1 MQPDISARG
10 VGKSRPLQALAK
22 YRQFRFYDGR
32 GLTPRTP
39 TGSIIMAITK
49 RLLLAAVA
57 AVALAAPA
65 AAANMIGNCEVS
77 GEKGSIPIANPAKPG
92 QFTVLTSLPAP
103 IWWNGDAVEN
113 VKDGME
119 YCMAAEIA
127 WRAGYDK
134 LEVINTSWEAFIGN
148 QVTGYD
154 VGFAQTSI
162 TDERK
167 KVFDFTTPYFNS
179 DMGVIARADAPVD
192 EKSIKTVKVGIQQ
205 GTTGAAFAQ
214 DTLGLKD
221 AQVFADQSEMFA
233 ALRAGQIDAAIT
245 DTSITLAEEKATEGK
260 SKVMG
265 QYKTGETYGGIM
277 VKDTAN
283 NEIVSK
289 IIQAMIDDGT
299 IAKLGGTYLAAGWGK
314 DPASIP
320 YFNP

>member
-1 MQPDISARG
+1 MTL
-10 VGKSRPLQALAK
+10 SR
-22 YRQFRFYDGR
+22 R
-32 GLTPRTP
+32 
-39 TGSIIMAITK
+39 I
-49 RLLLAAVA
+49 LLAAA
-57 AVALAAPA
+57 AVVALAAPA
-65 AAANMIGNCEVS
+65 AAANMIGNCEVY

-113 VKDGME
+113 TKDGME

-134 LEVINTSWEAFIGN
+134 MEVVNTSWEAFIGN
-148 QVTGYD
+148 QVQGYD

-179 DMGVIARADAPVD
+179 DMGVIAKADAPVD

-214 DTLGLKD
+214 EKLGIKD
-221 AQVFADQSEMFA
+221 AQIFADQPEMFA

-265 QYKTGETYGGIM
+265 QYKTGEVYGGIM
-277 VKDTAN
+277 QKGNPN
-283 NEIVSK
+283 NETVSK
-289 IIQAMIDDGT
+289 IIQSMIDDGT
-299 IAKLGGTYLAAGWGK
+299 LAKLGAKYLAAGWGK
-314 DPASIP
+314 DPATIP

>member
-1 MQPDISARG
+1 
-10 VGKSRPLQALAK
+10 
-22 YRQFRFYDGR
+22 
-32 GLTPRTP
+32 
-39 TGSIIMAITK
+39 MAITK

-57 AVALAAPA
+57 VVALAAPA
-65 AAANMIGNCEVS
+65 AAANMIGNCEVT
-77 GEKGSIPIANPAKPG
+77 GEKGSIPIANPAKAG

-103 IWWNGDAVEN
+103 VWWNGDAVEN

-134 LEVINTSWEAFIGN
+134 MEVINTSWEAFIGN

-162 TDERK
+162 TEERK

-179 DMGVIARADAPVD
+179 DMGVIARTDAPVD
-192 EKSIKTVKVGIQQ
+192 EKSIKTVKVGLQT
-205 GTTGAAFAQ
+205 GTTGATFAQ
-214 DTLGLKD
+214 EKLGLKD
-221 AQVFADQSEMFA
+221 AQMFGEQIDMFT

-245 DTSITLAEEKATEGK
+245 DTSITLAEEKESGGK
-260 SKVMG
+260 NTVMG

-277 VKDTAN
+277 VKGSPN

-299 IAKLGGTYLAAGWGK
+299 VAKLGGTYLAAGWGK

>member
-1 MQPDISARG
+1 
-10 VGKSRPLQALAK
+10 
-22 YRQFRFYDGR
+22 
-32 GLTPRTP
+32 
-39 TGSIIMAITK
+39 MAITK

-57 AVALAAPA
+57 VVALAAPA
-65 AAANMIGNCEVS
+65 VAANMIGNCEVS
-77 GEKGSIPIANPAKPG
+77 GEKGSIPIANPAKAG

-103 IWWNGDAVEN
+103 VWWNGDAVEN

-134 LEVINTSWEAFIGN
+134 MEVINTSWEAFIGN

-162 TDERK
+162 TEERK

-179 DMGVIARADAPVD
+179 DMGVIARTDAPVD
-192 EKSIKTVKVGIQQ
+192 EKSIKTVKVGLQT
-205 GTTGAAFAQ
+205 GTTGATFAQ
-214 DTLGLKD
+214 EKLGLKD
-221 AQVFADQSEMFA
+221 AQMFGEQIDMFT

-245 DTSITLAEEKATEGK
+245 DTSITLAEEKESGGK
-260 SKVMG
+260 NKVMG

-277 VKDTAN
+277 VKGNPN

>member
-1 MQPDISARG
+1 M
-10 VGKSRPLQALAK
+10 AL
-22 YRQFRFYDGR
+22 
-32 GLTPRTP
+32 
-39 TGSIIMAITK
+39 TK

-57 AVALAAPA
+57 ALALTAPA
-65 AAANMIGNCEVS
+65 MAANMIGNCEVT
-77 GEKGSIPIANPAKPG
+77 GEKGSIPLANPAKAG

-113 VKDGME
+113 TKDGME

-134 LEVINTSWEAFIGN
+134 MEVVNTSWEAFIGT
-148 QVTGYD
+148 QAQGYD

-162 TDERK
+162 TEERK

-179 DMGVIARADAPVD
+179 DMGVIAKADAPVD

-205 GTTGAAFAQ
+205 GTTGAKFAQ
-214 DTLGLKD
+214 ETLGIKD
-221 AQVFADQSEMFA
+221 PQIFADQPEMFA
-233 ALRAGQIDAAIT
+233 ALRAGQVDAAIT

-265 QYKTGETYGGIM
+265 QYKTGEVYGGIM
-277 VKDTAN
+277 QKGNPN
-283 NEIVSK
+283 NETVSK
-289 IIQAMIDDGT
+289 IIQSMIDDGT
-299 IAKLGGTYLAAGWGK
+299 LAKLGAKYLAAGWGK
-314 DPASIP
+314 DPATIP

>member
-1 MQPDISARG
+1 
-10 VGKSRPLQALAK
+10 
-22 YRQFRFYDGR
+22 
-32 GLTPRTP
+32 
-39 TGSIIMAITK
+39 MAITK
-49 RLLLAAVA
+49 RLLFAAVA

-77 GEKGSIPIANPAKPG
+77 GEKGSIPIANPAKAG

-103 IWWNGDAVEN
+103 VWWNGDAVEN

-134 LEVINTSWEAFIGN
+134 MEVVNTSWEAFIGN

-162 TDERK
+162 TEERK

-179 DMGVIARADAPVD
+179 DMGVIARTDAPVD
-192 EKSIKTVKVGIQQ
+192 EKSIKTVKVGLQT
-205 GTTGAAFAQ
+205 GTTGATFAQ
-214 DTLGLKD
+214 EKLGLKD
-221 AQVFADQSEMFA
+221 AQMFA
-233 ALRAGQIDAAIT
+233 EQIDMFTALRAGQIDAAIT
-245 DTSITLAEEKATEGK
+245 DTSITLAEEKESGGK
-260 SKVMG
+260 NTVMG
-265 QYKTGETYGGIM
+265 QYKTGEAYGGIM
-277 VKDTAN
+277 VKGAAN

-289 IIQAMIDDGT
+289 IIQSMIDDGT
-299 IAKLGGTYLAAGWGK
+299 IAKLGGNYLAAAWGK

>member
-1 MQPDISARG
+1 M
-10 VGKSRPLQALAK
+10 AL
-22 YRQFRFYDGR
+22 
-32 GLTPRTP
+32 
-39 TGSIIMAITK
+39 TK

-57 AVALAAPA
+57 ALALTAPA
-65 AAANMIGNCEVS
+65 MAANMIGNCEVT
-77 GEKGSIPIANPAKPG
+77 GEKGSIPLANPAKAG

-113 VKDGME
+113 TTDGME

-134 LEVINTSWEAFIGN
+134 MEVVNTSWEAFIGN
-148 QVTGYD
+148 QAQGYD

-162 TDERK
+162 TEERK

-179 DMGVIARADAPVD
+179 DMGVIAKADAPVD

-205 GTTGAAFAQ
+205 GTTGAKFAQ
-214 DTLGLKD
+214 ETLGIKD
-221 AQVFADQSEMFA
+221 PQIFADQPEMFA
-233 ALRAGQIDAAIT
+233 ALRAGQVDAAIT

-265 QYKTGETYGGIM
+265 QYKTGEVYGGIM
-277 VKDTAN
+277 QKGNPN
-283 NEIVSK
+283 NETVSK
-289 IIQAMIDDGT
+289 IIQSMIDDGT
-299 IAKLGGTYLAAGWGK
+299 LAKLGAKYLAAGWGK
-314 DPASIP
+314 DPATIP

>member
-1 MQPDISARG
+1 M
-10 VGKSRPLQALAK
+10 AL
-22 YRQFRFYDGR
+22 
-32 GLTPRTP
+32 
-39 TGSIIMAITK
+39 TK

-57 AVALAAPA
+57 ALAISTPA
-65 AAANMIGNCEVS
+65 MAADMIGNCEVT
-77 GEKGSIPIANPAKPG
+77 GKKGSIPIAAPAKAG

-113 VKDGME
+113 TKDGME

-134 LEVINTSWEAFIGN
+134 MEIVNTSWEAFIGN
-148 QVTGYD
+148 QVQGYD

-167 KVFDFTTPYFNS
+167 KVFDFTTPYFSS
-179 DMGVIARADAPVD
+179 DMGVISKADAPVD

-205 GTTGAAFAQ
+205 GTTGATFAQ
-214 DTLGLKD
+214 ETLGLKD
-221 AQVFADQSEMFA
+221 AQVFGDQPELFA

-260 SKVMG
+260 SKVVG

-277 VKDTAN
+277 QKGNAN
-283 NEIVSK
+283 NEAVSK
-289 IIQAMIDDGT
+289 IIQSMIDDGT
-299 IAKLGGTYLAAGWGK
+299 MAKLGAKYLAAGWGK
-314 DPASIP
+314 DPSSIP

>member
-1 MQPDISARG
+1 
-10 VGKSRPLQALAK
+10 
-22 YRQFRFYDGR
+22 
-32 GLTPRTP
+32 
-39 TGSIIMAITK
+39 MAFTK
-49 RLLLAAVA
+49 RGILTLAAAVMMSGSAYA
-57 AVALAAPA
+57 AD
-65 AAANMIGNCEVS
+65 MIGNCEVS
-77 GEKGSIPIANPAKPG
+77 GQKGSIPIASPAKAG
-92 QFTVLTSLPAP
+92 QLTVLTSLPAP

-134 LEVINTSWEAFIGN
+134 LEIVNTSWEAFIGN
-148 QVTGYD
+148 QATGYD

-167 KVFDFTTPYFNS
+167 KVFDFTTPYFSS

-192 EKSIKTVKVGIQQ
+192 EKSIKTVKVGLQQ

-214 DTLGLKD
+214 EKLGVKEPQIFD
-221 AQVFADQSEMFA
+221 DQGSMFA
-233 ALRAGQIDAAIT
+233 ALRAGQVDAAIT
-245 DTSITLAEEKATEGK
+245 DTSITLAEEKAAEGK
-260 SKVMG
+260 SVVVG

-277 VKDTAN
+277 QKGNAN
-283 NEIVSK
+283 NEAVSK
-289 IIQAMIDDGT
+289 IIQSMVDDGT
-299 IAKLGGTYLAAGWGK
+299 MTKLGAKYLAAGWGK

>member
-1 MQPDISARG
+1 M
-10 VGKSRPLQALAK
+10 AL
-22 YRQFRFYDGR
+22 
-32 GLTPRTP
+32 
-39 TGSIIMAITK
+39 TK

-57 AVALAAPA
+57 ALALTAPA
-65 AAANMIGNCEVS
+65 MAANMIGNCEVT
-77 GEKGSIPIANPAKPG
+77 GEKGSIPIANPAKAG

-113 VKDGME
+113 TKDGME

-134 LEVINTSWEAFIGN
+134 MEVVNTSWEAFIGN
-148 QVTGYD
+148 QAQGYD

-162 TDERK
+162 TEERK

-179 DMGVIARADAPVD
+179 DMGVIAKADAPVD

-205 GTTGAAFAQ
+205 GTTGAKFAQ
-214 DTLGLKD
+214 ETLGIKD
-221 AQVFADQSEMFA
+221 PQIFADQPEMFA
-233 ALRAGQIDAAIT
+233 ALRAGQVDAAIT

-265 QYKTGETYGGIM
+265 QYKTGEVYGGIM
-277 VKDTAN
+277 QKGNPN
-283 NEIVSK
+283 NEAVSK
-289 IIQAMIDDGT
+289 IIQSMIDDGT
-299 IAKLGGTYLAAGWGK
+299 LAKLGAKYLAAGWGK
-314 DPASIP
+314 DPATIP

>member
-1 MQPDISARG
+1 
-10 VGKSRPLQALAK
+10 
-22 YRQFRFYDGR
+22 
-32 GLTPRTP
+32 
-39 TGSIIMAITK
+39 MAITK
-49 RLLLAAVA
+49 RILLAAVA
-57 AVALAAPA
+57 AMALAAPA
-65 AAANMIGNCEVS
+65 VAADMIGNCEVT
-77 GEKGSIPIANPAKPG
+77 GPKGSIPIGTPAKAG

-119 YCMAAEIA
+119 YCMSAEIA

-134 LEVINTSWEAFIGN
+134 LELINTSWEAFIGN
-148 QVTGYD
+148 QVSGYD

-162 TDERK
+162 TEERK
-167 KVFDFTTPYFNS
+167 KVFDFTTPYFSS

-205 GTTGAAFAQ
+205 GTTGATFAQ
-214 DTLGLKD
+214 ETLGLKD
-221 AQVFADQSEMFA
+221 AQIFGDQPEMFA

-245 DTSITLAEEKATEGK
+245 DTSITLAEEKATGGK
-260 SKVMG
+260 SIVVG

-277 VKDTAN
+277 QKGNAN
-283 NEIVSK
+283 NEAVSK
-289 IIQAMIDDGT
+289 IIQSMVDDGT
-299 IAKLGGTYLAAGWGK
+299 LAKLGAKYLAAGWGK

>member
-1 MQPDISARG
+1 MTL
-10 VGKSRPLQALAK
+10 SR
-22 YRQFRFYDGR
+22 R
-32 GLTPRTP
+32 
-39 TGSIIMAITK
+39 I
-49 RLLLAAVA
+49 LLAAA
-57 AVALAAPA
+57 AVVALAAPA
-65 AAANMIGNCEVS
+65 AAANMIGNCEVY

-113 VKDGME
+113 TKDGME

-134 LEVINTSWEAFIGN
+134 MEVLNTSWEAFIGN
-148 QVTGYD
+148 QVQGYD

-179 DMGVIARADAPVD
+179 DMGVIAKADAPVD

-205 GTTGAAFAQ
+205 GTTGATFAQ
-214 DTLGLKD
+214 EKLGIKD
-221 AQVFADQSEMFA
+221 AQVFADQPEMFA

-277 VKDTAN
+277 QKGNPN
-283 NEIVSK
+283 NETVSK

-299 IAKLGGTYLAAGWGK
+299 LAKLGAKYLAAGWGK
-314 DPASIP
+314 DPATIP

>member
-1 MQPDISARG
+1 MNMS
-10 VGKSRPLQALAK
+10 
-22 YRQFRFYDGR
+22 
-32 GLTPRTP
+32 
-39 TGSIIMAITK
+39 K

-57 AVALAAPA
+57 AIALAAPA
-65 AAANMIGNCEVS
+65 SAANMIGGCEVT
-77 GEKGSIPIANPAKPG
+77 GEKGSMAIANPAVAG

-134 LEVINTSWEAFIGN
+134 MEVINTSWEAFIGN
-148 QVTGYD
+148 QTQGYD

-162 TDERK
+162 TEERK
-167 KVFDFTTPYFNS
+167 KVFDFTTPYFSS
-179 DMGVIARADAPVD
+179 DMGVIAKVDAPVD

-205 GTTGAAFAQ
+205 GTTGATFATE
-214 DTLGLKD
+214 TLGLKD
-221 AQVFADQSEMFA
+221 AQVFAEQQEMFA
-233 ALRAGQIDAAIT
+233 ALRAGQVDAAIT
-245 DTSITLAEEKATEGK
+245 DTSITLAEEKASEGK

-277 VKDTAN
+277 LKGNAN
-283 NEIVSK
+283 NEAVSK
-289 IIQAMIDDGT
+289 IIAAMVADGT
-299 IAKLGGTYLAAGWGK
+299 MAKLGGKYLAAGWGK

>member
-1 MQPDISARG
+1 
-10 VGKSRPLQALAK
+10 
-22 YRQFRFYDGR
+22 
-32 GLTPRTP
+32 
-39 TGSIIMAITK
+39 MAITK

-57 AVALAAPA
+57 VVALAAPA
-65 AAANMIGNCEVS
+65 VAANMIGNCEVT
-77 GEKGSIPIANPAKPG
+77 GEKGSIPIANPAKAG

-103 IWWNGDAVEN
+103 VWWNGDAVEN

-134 LEVINTSWEAFIGN
+134 MEVINTSWEAFIGN

-162 TDERK
+162 TEERK

-179 DMGVIARADAPVD
+179 DMGVIARTDAPVD
-192 EKSIKTVKVGIQQ
+192 EKSIKTVKVGLQT
-205 GTTGAAFAQ
+205 GTTGATFAQ
-214 DTLGLKD
+214 EKLGLKD
-221 AQVFADQSEMFA
+221 AQMFGEQIDMFT

-245 DTSITLAEEKATEGK
+245 DTSITLAEEKESGGK
-260 SKVMG
+260 NKVMG

-277 VKDTAN
+277 VKGNPN

-299 IAKLGGTYLAAGWGK
+299 VAKLGGTYLAAGWGK

>member
-1 MQPDISARG
+1 
-10 VGKSRPLQALAK
+10 
-22 YRQFRFYDGR
+22 
-32 GLTPRTP
+32 
-39 TGSIIMAITK
+39 MAITK

-77 GEKGSIPIANPAKPG
+77 GEKGSIPIANPAKAG

-103 IWWNGDAVEN
+103 VWWNGDAVEN

-134 LEVINTSWEAFIGN
+134 MEVINTSWEAFIGN

-162 TDERK
+162 TEERK

-179 DMGVIARADAPVD
+179 DMGVIARTDAPVD
-192 EKSIKTVKVGIQQ
+192 EKSIKTVKVGLQT
-205 GTTGAAFAQ
+205 GTTGATFAQ
-214 DTLGLKD
+214 EKLGLKD
-221 AQVFADQSEMFA
+221 AQMFGEQIDMFT

-245 DTSITLAEEKATEGK
+245 DTSITLAEEKESGGK
-260 SKVMG
+260 NKVMG

-277 VKDTAN
+277 VKGNPN